1 MEVDLRLLSSDE
13 TNLRVVSIKRHRER
27 TQTEPGPRVPSHHTK
42 CTHHTFMFIIQLC
55 SSYNCVHHTIVFI
68 IQLCSSYIY
77 VLHTFCM
84 QHTTIAGSIGRA
96 QCIFV
101 RCTNKIYS
109 ITWKGSVFLLSHRMR
124 HFVFFANRICQFFMK
139 RICVFVFRKAASSF

>member
-42 CTHHTFMFIIQLC
+42 CTHHTFM
-55 SSYNCVHHTIVFI
+55 FI